1 MAAVRIFACILLG
14 IVCCVGFAGCEF
26 IKEIE
31 KLTIEDID
39 VRDVKDGT
47 YEADQ
52 SNVPV
57 TAKVQVTVKEGRIID
72 IELLGHSHG
81 PKHGADEILDRVKA
95 QQSLRVDAVT
105 GATYSSKVVLKAI
118 EKALKQGM

>member
-1 MAAVRIFACILLG
+1 VLMVKRVAIILVCITASLY
-14 IVCCVGFAGCEF
+14 FMGCDF
-26 IKEIE
+26 IEEIE
-31 KLTIEDID
+31 KLTIEDIT

-47 YEADQ
+47 YEGDQ

-57 TAKVQVTVKEGRIID
+57 TAKVRVTVKEGRITD

-81 PKHGADEILDRVKA
+81 PGHGADEILDRVMA
-95 QQSLRVDAVT
+95 QQSLKVDAIT